1 MTTTTT
7 AADPAA
13 PAAARTTAMQSTAA
27 PASADRPDRRP
38 GRRLRGV
45 VLAIGGVLY
54 ALSHALN
61 LLGSSGTM
69 QQPHEIASK
78 VLFGAGAVLIMA
90 GMGAVTAGF
99 RRSIVGVVGAALS
112 WCGMFFILNSAYQ
125 MLFVFPLYGWE
136 GMAAIDGR
144 AAILSALALPTV
156 VVGPILL
163 AIAGMR
169 HRVVPVPAGVGMLV
183 AVAMTLVMAGVP
195 ELQAPMAIA
204 STIIL
209 GAAWAWIGVRAA
221 RTGDA
226 A

>member
-1 MTTTTT
+1 MTTTTPIPSD
-7 AADPAA
+7 AAHAGPALAA
-13 PAAARTTAMQSTAA
+13 PAA
-27 PASADRPDRRP
+27 SAVRPDRRP

-61 LLGSSGTM
+61 LLGSSETL

-99 RRSIVGVVGAALS
+99 RRSVVGVIGAALS

-144 AAILSALALPTV
+144 ASLLSALALPTV
-156 VVGPILL
+156 VLGPILL
-163 AIAGMR
+163 AIAGVR
-169 HRVVPVPAGVGMLV
+169 HRVVPVPAGIGMLV
-183 AVAMTLVMAGVP
+183 AVAMTVVMMGVP

-209 GAAWAWIGVRAA
+209 GVAWAWIGVHAVRA
-221 RTGDA
+221 GDA